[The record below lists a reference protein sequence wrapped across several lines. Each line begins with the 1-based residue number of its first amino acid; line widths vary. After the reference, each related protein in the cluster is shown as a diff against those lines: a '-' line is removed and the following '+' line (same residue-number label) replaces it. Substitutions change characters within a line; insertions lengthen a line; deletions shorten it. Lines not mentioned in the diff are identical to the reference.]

1 VVRLCLVAGG
11 LVVLVAAGA
20 VAAANPS
27 KEKIAR
33 TAAGNARA
41 RAEVLLRSDLGKG
54 WSGGFKKPDLS
65 STLPCSYH
73 PKQSDLVLIGA
84 AETRWDKMPFDVD
97 SEAQV
102 LRTAAMVRRDW
113 RRTVL
118 APQVLPCLR
127 QSFKKSLGTSAK
139 LVSFGRV
146 AFPRL
151 ATYTNAFRLLANVNT
166 PSGPVPVE
174 IDVVVMGTGP
184 NELTLA
190 ASGLAAAKTSLR
202 ATELRL
208 ARLLARRARQ

>member
-1 VVRLCLVAGG
+1 MLRVG
-11 LVVLVAAGA
+11 LVVPVVAALMAAGA
-20 VAAANPS
+20 VLAGNPS
-27 KEKIAR
+27 KEKIVR

-41 RAEVLLRSDLGKG
+41 RAEVLRHSDLGKG
-54 WSGGFKKPDLS
+54 WSGGFRKPDLN

-73 PKQSDLVLIGA
+73 PKQSDLVVIGA
-84 AETRWDKMPFDVD
+84 AETRWARVPFEVG

-146 AFPRL
+146 AFRRL
-151 ATYTNAFRLLANVNT
+151 ATYTNAFRLVANVNT

-174 IDVVVMGTGP
+174 VDVVVMGTGP
-184 NELTLA
+184 NELTLTV
-190 ASGLAAAKTSLR
+190 SGLAAARASLR
-202 ATELRL
+202 ATEVRL
-208 ARLLARRARQ
+208 ARVLARRARG